1 EATYVTTTK
10 KLPANAGDVLA
21 WTAIDADTNLIPV
34 LVRRRAT
41 NADRVAVQDV
51 DLSGIKR
58 RNIRHRGGTD
68 ESENE
73 TADNQRAV
81 CGAPIALAE
90 QHETVGAAHAA
101 VLPYHVSNVRQ

>member
-1 EATYVTTTK
+1 CEAKNVATAK
-10 KLPANAGDVLA
+10 KVPANAGDVWA
-21 WTAIDADTNLIPV
+21 WTAIDADTKLIPV
-34 LVRRRAT
+34 LVLAT

-90 QHETVGAAHAA
+90 QHEPLVPLT
-101 VLPYHVSNVRQ
+101 RQYCHTT

>member
-1 EATYVTTTK
+1 MAV
-10 KLPANAGDVLA
+10 LPRE
-21 WTAIDADTNLIPV
+21 
-34 LVRRRAT
+34 RRQRFHVGQQALSARPAT

-73 TADNQRAV
+73 TA
-81 CGAPIALAE
+81 GAPRRAE
-90 QHETVGAAHAA
+90 QATGITRRIDLLVIELSANRLEPCFYRPA
-101 VLPYHVSNVRQ
+101 